1 MKFAVA
7 LARFWYDFVI
17 GEDWQIA
24 FAVVIAMGLVGLLA
38 YDDVNA
44 WWLLPLAVFLM
55 LNVSLWRASRAAGS
69 RRSASQAPELI
80 HSSASRLEYERDSE
94 SHR

>member
-1 MKFAVA
+1 MKYAVA

-24 FAVVIAMGLVGLLA
+24 VAVVIAMGVVGLLA

-44 WWLLPLAVFLM
+44 WWLLPLAVFAM
-55 LNVSLWRASRAAGS
+55 LSLSLWRAT
-69 RRSASQAPELI
+69 RRGRTKI
-80 HSSASRLEYERDSE
+80 
-94 SHR
+94 